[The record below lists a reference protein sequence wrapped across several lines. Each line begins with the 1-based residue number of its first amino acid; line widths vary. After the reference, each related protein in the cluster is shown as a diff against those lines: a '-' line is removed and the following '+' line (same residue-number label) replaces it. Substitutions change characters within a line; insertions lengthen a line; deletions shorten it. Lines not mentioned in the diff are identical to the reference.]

1 MAQNLQVAKATNLED
16 APMKLGPGI
25 CAFLLI
31 AGVGA
36 SSVFAQA
43 IPQGSYL
50 QSCSGARID
59 GDSLTALC
67 KQDGGPERQSA
78 LLSYAR
84 CIGDIVNVDG
94 VLQCDFGAVAPAP
107 ALVLAQARY
116 CGDLHHAVQGLAER
130 LDRTKDPAEHARL
143 ESRLFEARYQEA
155 DCVP

>member
-1 MAQNLQVAKATNLED
+1 V
-16 APMKLGPGI
+16 KLAPGI

-36 SSVFAQA
+36 PSPVFAQA
-43 IPQGSYL
+43 VPQGSYL
-50 QSCSGARID
+50 QSCRGARID

-84 CIGDIVNVDG
+84 CIGDIVNADG
-94 VLQCDFGAVAPAP
+94 VLQCDFGSAAAVPAP

-116 CGDLHHAVQGLAER
+116 CGDLHRAVQGLAER
-130 LDRTKDPAEHARL
+130 VDRSINPREHARL
-143 ESRLFEARYQEA
+143 QGRLDEARYQEA

>member
-1 MAQNLQVAKATNLED
+1 MRLA
-16 APMKLGPGI
+16 PGI

-36 SSVFAQA
+36 SPVFAQA

-50 QSCSGARID
+50 QSCGGARID
-59 GDSLTALC
+59 GDSLIALC
-67 KQDGGPERQSA
+67 KEDGGPERQSA

-84 CIGDIVNVDG
+84 CVGDIVNADG
-94 VLQCDFGAVAPAP
+94 VLQCDFGSGAAAPAP

-116 CGDLHHAVQGLAER
+116 CGDLHHAVQVLAER
-130 LDRTKDPAEHARL
+130 IDRTKDPAEHARL
-143 ESRLFEARYQEA
+143 ESRLLEARYQEA